1 MPDVGYMLNS
11 TSDFKQVGIAYTLRR
26 SQLLSGLSSSDLQ
39 NITEITVIKSLE
51 RGEYLFREGDPSRGF
66 YIVQSGA
73 INVHRVSPSGKEQII
88 HIFRAGESLAEASL
102 AVEAGY
108 PADARAVESS
118 QVFLVQKAGFLQL
131 LKHQPELA
139 LRMLAG
145 MALHL
150 RVLIQQIEDLSLK
163 DVEAR
168 LANWLVSRCPDQES
182 REPFKIMLPMTKRVL
197 AAELGTISETFSR
210 TLAKFRNENIL
221 EVNGKSITVL
231 SPARLTTLL
240 RGNLAG

>member
-1 MPDVGYMLNS
+1 MLNS
-11 TSDFKQVGIAYTLRR
+11 VSDLKRIAITNTLRR
-26 SQLLSGLSSSDLQ
+26 SQLFSGLSSGDLQ
-39 NITEITVIKSLE
+39 KIVEITFIKSLD

-73 INVHRVSPSGKEQII
+73 INVHRVSSSGKEQII
-88 HIFRAGESLAEASL
+88 HIFRAGESLAEATL
-102 AVEAGY
+102 AIEVGY
-108 PADARAVESS
+108 PADARAVEGS
-118 QVFLVQKAGFLQL
+118 QVFLVQKAGFLLL

-163 DVEAR
+163 DVESR
-168 LANWLVSRCPDQES
+168 LASWLVNRCPDQES
-182 REPFKIMLPMTKRVL
+182 EKPVTILLPMTKRVL

-210 TLAKFRNENIL
+210 ALAKFRDENVL

-240 RGNLAG
+240 REHLAA